1 MNLWKIGSFLCRLF
15 QYFLKRIGPPKPREN
30 EVWAWQRKISNGS
43 IELKCILK
51 RFEKSR
57 RVDNIFR
64 SKVRFLSRSCALQ
77 STTKR
82 NSKEKNLFIS
92 TKNYIPFKPDVL
104 SKMIEKMQFHQK
116 GQQKCINFSFLLQN
130 WKMSR
135 IYKIAILG
143 AKIQSSIKFI
153 KENKSYLIS
162 YQFVTNT
169 QKYKKNS
176 SNHYKIT
183 CWNKLNKLDRRFSL
197 LPLQLGILGLT
208 EDLTPAPPKNSSS
221 STLLAHR
228 RRKQQRVLK
237 SSV

>member
-1 MNLWKIGSFLCRLF
+1 MDHQNHEKMRS
-15 QYFLKRIGPPKPREN
+15 
-30 EVWAWQRKISNGS
+30 
-43 IELKCILK
+43 ELG
-51 RFEKSR
+51 
-57 RVDNIFR
+57 
-64 SKVRFLSRSCALQ
+64 
-77 STTKR
+77 
-82 NSKEKNLFIS
+82 KEKYQMAQLSWNAFWRDLKKAVASITSFVQKWDSYQEVVPFNQQQNATVRKKSFSSQASQLKITYHSNLM
-92 TKNYIPFKPDVL
+92 